1 MSDGRIPVS
10 LAIQPW
16 YQDHCF
22 GGKAVFPAVETMLL
36 LASQAAG
43 LYPDI
48 DIRGMEDV
56 RFAKFLE
63 IPARTT
69 TVPVLIE
76 CAVNADG
83 RVRARLLSRVRF
95 KTVSR
100 IIEHGEILF
109 SLVGIDSQPAPDID
123 PAPLSG
129 PVTEVNVEQL
139 YRELVPFGPNYQTLQ
154 ETLYLSEHGAW
165 GKLKAPQLPPLDSV
179 QEIIGSPFPL
189 DGAFHAACV
198 LGQQMVD
205 FVPFPVGFDRRTI
218 FCPTQP
224 GSCYIT
230 RVIAVSKTNDELTFD
245 LGIFDNGGQ
254 VYEMVTGVRM
264 RDVSK
269 GIGK

>member
-1 MSDGRIPVS
+1 MSDGRTPVNIV
-10 LAIQPW
+10 IQPW
-16 YQDHCF
+16 FQEHCF
-22 GGKAVFPAVETMLL
+22 GGKAVLPAVETMLL
-36 LASQAAG
+36 LASQVAAS
-43 LYPDI
+43 YPEI
-48 DIRGMEDV
+48 NIRVMEKV

-63 IPARTT
+63 IPSGTT
-69 TVPVLIE
+69 TLPALVE
-76 CAVNADG
+76 CAVVTDG
-83 RVRARLLSRVRF
+83 RVQARLLSRLQF
-95 KTVSR
+95 KAMSR
-100 IIEHGEILF
+100 IKEHGDIFF
-109 SLVGIDSQPAPDID
+109 SSAGTENQPVPDID

-129 PVTEVNVEQL
+129 LVTKVNVEQL

-179 QEIIGSPFPL
+179 QEMIGSPFPL
-189 DGAFHAACV
+189 DGALHAASV

-218 FCPTQP
+218 FRPTQP

-230 RVIAVSKTNDELTFD
+230 RVIPVSRTNDELTFD

-254 VYEMVTGVRM
+254 VHEMVTGVRM
-264 RDVSK
+264 RDVSR

>member
-1 MSDGRIPVS
+1 MSDGRIPLTIS
-10 LAIQPW
+10 IQPW
-16 YQDHCF
+16 YQDHCL

-36 LASQAAG
+36 LASQVTG
-43 LYPDI
+43 LYPDV
-48 DIRGMEDV
+48 DIRDMEDV

-63 IPARTT
+63 IPSATT

-83 RVRARLLSRVRF
+83 RVHARLLSRVRF
-95 KTVSR
+95 KTMSR
-100 IIEHGEILF
+100 IIEHGEIFF
-109 SLVGIDSQPAPDID
+109 SSVGIDDQPVPNID

-129 PVTEVNVEQL
+129 LVTEVNVEQL
-139 YRELVPFGPNYQTLQ
+139 YREMVPFGPNYQTLQ

-165 GKLKAPQLPPLDSV
+165 GRLKAPQLPSWNSV
-179 QEIIGSPFPL
+179 QEMIGSPFPL
-189 DGAFHAACV
+189 DGALHAACV

-205 FVPFPVGFDRRTI
+205 FVPFPVGFDRRI
-218 FCPTQP
+218 IIRPTQP

-230 RVIAVSKTNDELTFD
+230 RVIPVSRTNDELTFD